1 MSRGSK
7 AAPHSRSSRYR
18 ITPRCSPSPPQASW
32 KRENFQ
38 KNVSFFTVSTTIYLD
53 YPYLAFNHVSI
64 SKFGRLKVQMPFRFG
79 LCVYRYFPCALK
91 TSLRREWLEATGVRA
106 NVEFS
111 PEGSFT
117 LSLQELSCSCFKLCR
132 SHVHRLLHFFGRR
145 LNEVGVNVV
154 AEALLSEDPA
164 HQVEG
169 RAGAAHPRAPGV
181 ETGSWGTLEMGH
193 CPSPVRNVSA
203 AIKSVKTRR

>member
-1 MSRGSK
+1 
-7 AAPHSRSSRYR
+7 
-18 ITPRCSPSPPQASW
+18 
-32 KRENFQ
+32 
-38 KNVSFFTVSTTIYLD
+38 
-53 YPYLAFNHVSI
+53 
-64 SKFGRLKVQMPFRFG
+64 MPFRFG

-91 TSLRREWLEATGVRA
+91 TSLRREWLEAGGVRA

-154 AEALLSEDPA
+154 AEALLTQHPA
-164 HQVEG
+164 HQVKG
-169 RAGAAHPRAPGV
+169 RAGAAHPRTLWV
-181 ETGSWGTLEMGH
+181 VTGSWGTFEMGQG
-193 CPSPVRNVSA
+193 PSPVRNVSA
-203 AIKSVKTRR
+203 EIKSVTRRRREMNCDYYRAGDRLLGGWSNLGM

>member
-1 MSRGSK
+1 
-7 AAPHSRSSRYR
+7 
-18 ITPRCSPSPPQASW
+18 
-32 KRENFQ
+32 
-38 KNVSFFTVSTTIYLD
+38 
-53 YPYLAFNHVSI
+53 
-64 SKFGRLKVQMPFRFG
+64 MPFRFG

-106 NVEFS
+106 NVEIS

-164 HQVEG
+164 DQVEG

-193 CPSPVRNVSA
+193 GPSPVRNVSA
-203 AIKSVKTRR
+203 AIKSVKKRR